1 MSTVL
6 DRSTAAARQPRVLV
20 SVLNYKSVDDPVATV
35 RSLQQQDYSNYDLQ
49 VVDNASPNDCVAELR
64 KQLPGVDIRV
74 TSANLGYCGG
84 NNYAL
89 RQGLLEG
96 YDHVIVCNEDI
107 EVTPDTV
114 RLLVET
120 AEANPDAGVVGAVEV
135 CHFTGAVRAV
145 TGRPYSFWTSR
156 AHWSAE
162 LPNDDKPVD
171 ADYVQGAL
179 VLFTRRALEAGVFL
193 NEDLFIYYDEADIGF
208 QLQRAR
214 LRAYVDPRVRVRHKN
229 LVKYFNPRSGYLHQR
244 NRVYIVHKYGK
255 WYHRVAFHLGVTLV
269 ELPAKVVIRAM
280 QGKASFAKACM
291 LGYADGLAGRM
302 GPGRIASL

>member
-1 MSTVL
+1 MSTMS

-35 RSLQQQDYSNYDLQ
+35 RSLQHQDYSNYHLQ

-64 KQLPGVDIRV
+64 QQLPGVDIRI

-107 EVTPDTV
+107 EVSPDTIS
-114 RLLVET
+114 RLVET
-120 AEANPDAGVVGAVEV
+120 AEAHPDAGVVGAVEV
-135 CHFTGAVRAV
+135 CHFTDKVRV
-145 TGRPYSFWTSR
+145 VRGTGFSFWTSR
-156 AHWSAE
+156 PQWSDDLSEDQKPLPAE
-162 LPNDDKPVD
+162 
-171 ADYVQGAL
+171 YVQGAL
-179 VLFTRRALEAGVFL
+179 VLFTRRALEAGVFM
-193 NEDLFIYYDEADIGF
+193 NEDLFIYYDEADVGF
-208 QLQRAR
+208 QLAHAH

-229 LVKYFNPRSGYLHQR
+229 RVKYFNPRSGYLHQR
-244 NRVYIVHKYGK
+244 NRVYLVHKYGK
-255 WYHRVAFHLGVTLV
+255 WYHRVAFHLGVALV
-269 ELPAKVVIRAM
+269 ELPAKMAVRAM

-302 GPGRIASL
+302 GPGRINSL